1 MSDPSGN
8 AICQYYFN
16 DINANKNILNSK
28 TSVYDLSL
36 VNVGTATFPTINP
49 ILKSPLKTPSLYQNT
64 ASVTDYSYY
73 VNNTNTSIRNSTGS
87 FSVSFW
93 IYVDSTFAI
102 TGGTVWCLHNDASD
116 NLITYRQGTNGK
128 PLFSITLGTT
138 SGTQKFYIGGDAY
151 TLNVYNHIVLTCS
164 KSGTTSTIKYHLN
177 GNSVSRGYDR
187 SDYSGL
193 NNTPNIIDNS
203 TDISVTGNI
212 FDGANTILY
221 VLGGPS
227 SKGITFPAHSSSQ
240 SNGFNGYLGQLTIY
254 NKALSTEEISYLY
267 SNPFI
272 PLIPPCFL
280 QGSKI
285 LHYDS
290 ITNTESYVPIE
301 TLRKGTLVKTYMSGY
316 KPITHIGYKT
326 LENPAD
332 APDVRD
338 RLYGL
343 SSDPHEPLYLTGR
356 HSVLRNDLSEDDLR
370 IVRKYMGDVYVT
382 ENHYRVPIWLDGRAK
397 PYTDNDSVTIWHFAL
412 ENENIYHNYGV
423 YANGILVESSSIE
436 YMTDHSKMELL
447 HSPYEDPTHPLRG
460 CNGSSPSL
468 LRSALRESSN
478 SLLR

>member
-1 MSDPSGN
+1 MANPSSSL
-8 AICQYYFN
+8 ICQYDFN

-49 ILKSPLKTPSLYQNT
+49 VLIGSLFTPGLYQNT
-64 ASVTDYSYY
+64 ASVTNYSYY
-73 VNNTNTSIRNSTGS
+73 LNNTNTSIRNLTDN
-87 FSVSFW
+87 FSISFW
-93 IYVDSTFAI
+93 IYIDSSFAVS
-102 TGGTVWCLHNDASD
+102 GGTVWCLYNDVG
-116 NLITYRQGTNGK
+116 NNFITYRQTTAGA
-128 PLFSITLGTT
+128 PVFSITFGN
-138 SGTQKFYIGGDAY
+138 QKFYLTAVSY
-151 TLNVYNHIVLTCS
+151 TLNRYNHVVLTCS
-164 KSGTTSTIKYHLN
+164 KSSNTSIQQYLNGVLNAYNTTDFSGDKTNIKY
-177 GNSVSRGYDR
+177 NSS
-187 SDYSGL
+187 
-193 NNTPNIIDNS
+193 NS
-203 TDISVTGNI
+203 AISVDGNL
-212 FDGANTILY
+212 FDGSNTILY
-221 VLGGPS
+221 VLGGPYDRR
-227 SKGITFPAHSSSQ
+227 ITFPADANSY
-240 SNGFNGYLGQLTIY
+240 SNGFNGYLGELTIY
-254 NKALSTEEISYLY
+254 NKALSTDEIRYLY
-267 SNPFI
+267 SNPFM
-272 PLIPPCFL
+272 PPPCFL

-332 APDVRD
+332 APDVRN

-412 ENENIYHNYGV
+412 ENENIYNNYGV

-436 YMTDHSKMELL
+436 YMTDHSNMELL
-447 HSPYEDPTHPLRG
+447 EYSCIDDQ
-460 CNGSSPSL
+460 
-468 LRSALRESSN
+468 RESRRE
-478 SLLR
+478 LE